1 VTVARQSANLID
13 RLLAPVA
20 PRWARDRARARRE
33 FNVLAYYEAADA
45 NRLRKQ
51 RLDAGSGD
59 AVVNRA
65 GPSLRA
71 YARHLDENHDLARG
85 ALNVLVANVVGP
97 AGIVPEPQP
106 RRADGTIHDAFA
118 AQLLELWRDWSPRCD
133 VTWQLDWPMA
143 QRLAARTWLRDGEA
157 LAQHLEGTVPQLDH
171 GTRVPYSIELIEPD
185 LLPLDYHDASRGITA
200 GVERNAWGRPRTY
213 WLHRQHPGA
222 LLQTAV
228 ASGLKPVPAE
238 RVKHMKMVDRIGQ
251 ARGVSVFASVLGRLD
266 DLKDYEESERIAA
279 KVAASMC
286 AAIIKGAPDDYPEPI
301 ASADGTSEPRHMM
314 MRPGMIFDDLKPGE
328 SVESLAANRPN
339 PAAGAWRDD
348 QLRAV
353 SAGVGAGYSSLAR
366 RYEGT
371 YNARRQEQVETWR
384 LYEVLQDQFVAQFVR
399 PVWERFVRA
408 AILSGAVRVPPD
420 VVPDTA
426 DDALYQG
433 PVMPALDPLKE
444 VNANI
449 ALQRAGYESGPAII
463 RALGGNPRETLQQER
478 NWREQ
483 CAAAGVLIDTDPAND
498 MGPPAPAPEP
508 PDPDAEDDD
517 QADTPPAAARG
528 RWRTGAAHG

>member
-1 VTVARQSANLID
+1 MRQSANLLD
-13 RLLAPVA
+13 RMLAPIA

-33 FNVLAYYEAADA
+33 FNVLAYYEAAEH
-45 NRLRKQ
+45 NRLRRARQ
-51 RLDAGSGD
+51 DSGNGD
-59 AVVNRA
+59 AVVSRA
-65 GPSLRA
+65 GRTLRA

-106 RRADGTIHDAFA
+106 RLADGTIDDAFA
-118 AQLLELWRDWSPRCD
+118 AELLELWRDWSPRCE

-157 LAQHLEGTVPQLDH
+157 LTQHLEGAVPLLDH
-171 GTRVPYSIELIEPD
+171 GTHVPYSIELIEAD
-185 LLPLDYHDASRGITA
+185 LLPLDYNDATAGITA
-200 GVERNAWGRPRTY
+200 GVERNAWGRPRAY
-213 WLHRQHPGA
+213 HLYRQHPGA
-222 LLQTAV
+222 VLQLARATN
-228 ASGLKPVPAE
+228 LKRVPAD
-238 RVKHMKMVDRIGQ
+238 RIDHLKLVDRIGQ
-251 ARGVSVFASVLGRLD
+251 ARGVSVFASVLARLD

-286 AAIIKGAPDDYPEPI
+286 AAIIKGNPDLYPDDVSSGTPEPRQM
-301 ASADGTSEPRHMM
+301 SF
-314 MRPGMIFDDLKPGE
+314 RPGMVFDDLRPGE
-328 SVESLAANRPN
+328 DVRTIDANRPN
-339 PAAGAWRDD
+339 ANAGAWRDD

-353 SAGVGAGYSSLAR
+353 SSGIGAGYSSLAR

-384 LYEVLQDQFVAQFVR
+384 LYEVLQHQFVAQFVR

-408 AILSGAVRVPPD
+408 AILSGAVRVPAG

-449 ALQRAGYESGPAII
+449 ALQRSGYQSGPSLI
-463 RALGGNPRETLQQER
+463 RAHGGNPRETLKQEAS
-478 NWREQ
+478 WRRQ
-483 CAAAGVLIDTDPAND
+483 AAAAGVLIDTDPAND
-498 MGPPAPAPEP
+498 TGARAAPQDA
-508 PDPDAEDDD
+508 PDPDDTDTDDTT
-517 QADTPPAAARG
+517 TPQPAARRLIGAR
-528 RWRTGAAHG
+528 HGE

>member
-1 VTVARQSANLID
+1 MRRSANLFD

-33 FNVLAYYEAADA
+33 FNVLAYYEAAETT
-45 NRLRKQ
+45 RLRKQ
-51 RLDAGSGD
+51 RLDSGNGD

-65 GPSLRA
+65 GRSLRA

-85 ALNVLVANVVGP
+85 ALNVLVSNVVGP
-97 AGIVPEPQP
+97 TGIMPEPQP
-106 RRADGTIHDAFA
+106 RMADGTIHDDFA
-118 AQLLELWRDWSPRCD
+118 TQLLELWRDWSPRCE

-143 QRLAARTWLRDGEA
+143 QRLAARTWLRDGEV
-157 LAQHLEGTVPQLDH
+157 LAQHLEGTVPFLDH
-171 GTRVPYSIELIEPD
+171 GTKVPYSLELIEPD
-185 LLPLDYHDASRGITA
+185 LLPLDYHDATNGITA

-213 WLHRQHPGA
+213 WLYRQHPGA
-222 LLQTAV
+222 VLQLAIP
-228 ASGLKPVPAE
+228 GNLKPVPAD
-238 RVKHMKMVDRIGQ
+238 RVSHLKLVDRIGQ

-286 AAIIKGAPDDYPEPI
+286 AAIIKGNPDLYPEETPG
-301 ASADGTSEPRHMM
+301 ADGHVEPRHMM
-314 MRPGMIFDDLKPGE
+314 MRPGMLFDDLKPGE
-328 SVESLAANRPN
+328 SVETISANRPN
-339 PAAGAWRDD
+339 PNAGAWRDD

-353 SAGVGAGYSSLAR
+353 SAGLGAGYSSLAR
-366 RYEGT
+366 QYEGT

-408 AILSGAVRVPPD
+408 AILSGAVRMPAD
-420 VVPDTA
+420 VVAATA
-426 DDALYQG
+426 DDAFYQG

-449 ALQRAGYESGPAII
+449 ALQRAGYESGPALI
-463 RALGGNPRETLQQER
+463 RALGGNPRETLQQEA
-478 NWREQ
+478 NWRRQ

-498 MGPPAPAPEP
+498 SANMRQPAVDVPPPDQTTIPAPA
-508 PDPDAEDDD
+508 
-517 QADTPPAAARG
+517 AR
-528 RWRTGAAHG
+528 WTGAYRG